1 VPAAQRRAVRLT
13 NVERRAL
20 SYILT
25 LIVGLVSCTTEY
37 SGPLPTPGIAV
48 SAQAVCPEPFGPFE
62 GSCEFDLGDLRV
74 AVNGDGKS
82 TIYRGSKA
90 LSTFALPIEN
100 GYLDRL
106 YYLDYG
112 GDLLIIFGASDG
124 ESGWGG
130 VMRVNPRDASTRWV
144 QHIPAFNIGPVTL
157 ERAALYVTGIGF
169 VARVDAR
176 SGQFV
181 WKHEHLYCEANG
193 AFNAFEAPR
202 LTPTD
207 AWFEEATLVARPR
220 SAIRVR
226 KADGHP
232 LLSLTHRC
240 SGPAAPAT
248 ER

>member
-1 VPAAQRRAVRLT
+1 VGKRP
-13 NVERRAL
+13 L
-20 SYILT
+20 SYIVTLT
-25 LIVGLVSCTTEY
+25 IGLAACTTQY
-37 SGPLPTPGIAV
+37 SGLSPTPSVAV
-48 SAQAVCPEPFGPFE
+48 SAQAVCPEQFGPFD

-74 AVNGDGKS
+74 AVNGHGKG
-82 TIYRGSKA
+82 TIYRGSKV
-90 LSTFALPIEN
+90 LSRFVLPIED

-130 VMRVNPRDASTRWV
+130 VVRVDPRDASTRWAL
-144 QHIPAFNIGPVTL
+144 QIPAFNVGPVTL
-157 ERAALYVTGIGF
+157 ERASLYVTGIGF

-176 SGQFV
+176 SGQYV

-207 AWFEEATLVARPR
+207 AWFEEATLIARPR
-220 SAIRVR
+220 STIRVS

-232 LLSLTHRC
+232 LLSLTDRC